1 MAQITHTGGGQYF
14 NSIVSLSLPNVV
26 PFFPVHSCLSAS
38 QIIFY
43 LVFPHPS
50 NFKMG
55 MTTLTQSVWEDM
67 VREGVQAR
75 GMCLPLVFA
84 KQHRNVHQWPKIYH
98 THSCYFSR
106 QNVFLSCFLH
116 AIMGKERLATC
127 ATFNRKVQ
135 TSVWIRWSKMFVGMK
150 HQRVLGL

>member
-1 MAQITHTGGGQYF
+1 MSQ
-14 NSIVSLSLPNVV
+14 VMPNIV

-75 GMCLPLVFA
+75 GLPLVFA
-84 KQHRNVHQWPKIYH
+84 KQHKNVHQWPKVYYI
-98 THSCYFSR
+98 
-106 QNVFLSCFLH
+106 LSC
-116 AIMGKERLATC
+116 
-127 ATFNRKVQ
+127 
-135 TSVWIRWSKMFVGMK
+135 
-150 HQRVLGL
+150 